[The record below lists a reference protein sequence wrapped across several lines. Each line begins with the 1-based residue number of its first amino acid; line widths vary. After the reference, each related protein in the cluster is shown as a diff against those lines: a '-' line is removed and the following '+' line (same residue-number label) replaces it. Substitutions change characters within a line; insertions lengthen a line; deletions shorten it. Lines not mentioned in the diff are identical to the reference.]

1 MKSRGHHRPERVA
14 AMVQQLLA
22 QALTTRVKDPRVGFV
37 TLTGVTVTSDLSH
50 ATVRVSVMGTDEEQ
64 AEALAGLEHASGFL
78 RSLLA
83 RAADLRITPQL
94 HFVIDR
100 GLEHAS
106 RIDALLA
113 DIKRAESES

>member
-1 MKSRGHHRPERVA
+1 
-14 AMVQQLLA
+14 MVQQLLA
-22 QALTTRVKDPRVGFV
+22 QALTTRLKDPRVGFV
-37 TLTGVTVTSDLSH
+37 TLTGVTVTSDLAH
-50 ATVRVSVMGTDEEQ
+50 ATVRVSVMGTAEEQ

-83 RAADLRITPQL
+83 RAVYLRITPEL

-106 RIDALLA
+106 RIDAILA
-113 DIKRAESES
+113 DIKRAGSES